1 MKIWQRRRLS
11 FLFAMLLCFISVAH
25 FAMPVRADGEH
36 DPVEVSGI
44 TYDWDGNVYV
54 GFVGSEYSG
63 TAISIPADYHLIMGT
78 GSNSLAGVTVS
89 MASGAWLEIYD
100 GVAFQG
106 TVTPSG
112 DACLKFA
119 DAGSVPDSITL
130 YEADCQT
137 LFLDNTDNIAD
148 IGNHTFIYLEDEG
161 KWVDLVSSPWI
172 NVNLGGF
179 DPEAD
184 DLTVEYKYTGGNYT
198 ALTLEEDQFENRLF
212 LFEDPEFPGNYS
224 GGFEPANIPDNWDN
238 KISIRFTL
246 DSRRDPTPARIILAE
261 LQIRHPEGYEG
272 TGGAM
277 GLRPG
282 DSINDTE
289 TGITAALNNDGTVF
303 TADIIT
309 VDDLEWI
316 GISPGFPDS
325 GDPAITEKADD
336 YLYAYYAD
344 DADGVK
350 ALFAEELICRLM
362 DPSLFDY
369 FGMPEITGS
378 EAEQRA
384 TRAANV
390 TTLLSRIEASGSSYQ
405 VTAMDPNGTP
415 HNINVQDYTV
425 NWGVSSETGSPV
437 ESTLPVYTMENIN
450 QVLICR
456 DFNDETGRG
465 TDFLICNINTDAT
478 EISEG
483 GEHAAV
489 GVRFCVDS
497 INPSTIKSGGMGR
510 METVINDEGIYTI
523 ETNGGAPA
531 SFLRVTDPVQ
541 GAEMIRL
548 LKASENY
555 LAIGGEGEP
564 NAYGLIGDN
573 GRHVDKV
580 WATSIDDTAVA
591 RVYVGD
597 NTIHLYPLNNAS
609 GVTYTDILSV
619 ELEDPAQEDGV
630 ILDASDPSDVTLTFR
645 SNFYDEIP
653 LKIIFEGNR
662 VRHLTVVRV
671 GLVIQ
676 YEYLRGDSNSGE
688 DDPHTGEVRLDYLDG
703 GGSLT
708 YTYNYFGDGHGNGAE
723 QVAIWATYYHPTND
737 PTGGSADVVLYL
749 TFDNGDHRVVY
760 ADDQSH
766 NFNGR
771 VAMDNGCVASTS
783 FLIGFDQTADHFD
796 GNVWIGSR
804 ENFDYREGGF
814 YATVLNEGF
823 DDATTYGGTQIGSG
837 KGVYWDGHIS
847 FYR

>member
-1 MKIWQRRRLS
+1 
-11 FLFAMLLCFISVAH
+11 MLLCFISVAY
-25 FAMPVRADGEH
+25 FAMPVRADEEH

-106 TVTPSG
+106 TITPSA

-119 DAGSVPDSITL
+119 EANSVPDSITL
-130 YEADCQT
+130 YEADGQNEFSDT
-137 LFLDNTDNIAD
+137 AD
-148 IGNHTFIYLEDEG
+148 IANHTFIYLEDEEI
-161 KWVDLVSSPWI
+161 WVDLVSGPWI

-184 DLTVEYKYTGGNYT
+184 VLTVEYKYTGGNYT
-198 ALTLEEDQFENRLF
+198 ALTLAEDQFEDRLF
-212 LFEDPEFPGNYS
+212 LFEDPGFPGNFS
-224 GGFEPANIPDNWDN
+224 GGFEPANIPENWDD

-246 DSRRDPTPARIILAE
+246 DSHRDPTPAQILLAE
-261 LQIRHPEGYEG
+261 LQIRHPEGYQGPEG
-272 TGGAM
+272 PI

-289 TGITAALNNDGTVF
+289 TGITVSLNAAGTVF
-303 TADIIT
+303 TADNIT
-309 VDDLEWI
+309 FYDLEWI
-316 GISPGFPDS
+316 GISPGFPNS
-325 GDPAITEKADD
+325 GDPAITEKAND
-336 YLYAYYAD
+336 YLYAYCPTA
-344 DADGVK
+344 APNAVRTVEQ
-350 ALFAEELICRLM
+350 LFAEELICRLM

-369 FGMPEITGS
+369 FGMPEIAGS
-378 EAEQRA
+378 DAEQRA
-384 TRAANV
+384 IRAANV
-390 TTLLSRIEASGSSYQ
+390 ETLLSRIEASGSSYQ
-405 VTAMDPNGTP
+405 VTAKDPGGAEHSIT
-415 HNINVQDYTV
+415 VQDYTV
-425 NWGVSSETGSPV
+425 NWGVSSEDGTPV
-437 ESTLPVYTMENIN
+437 VSTLPVYTMEDID

-456 DFNDETGRG
+456 NFNDETGRG
-465 TDFLICNINTDAT
+465 SDFLICNIDTDLT
-478 EISEG
+478 QISEG
-483 GEHAAV
+483 GQQAAI

-597 NTIHLYPLNNAS
+597 NTIHLYPLNDAS

-676 YEYLRGDSNSGE
+676 YEYLRGDSDSGE
-688 DDPHTGEVRLDYLDG
+688 DDPHTGEVRLDYLG
-703 GGSLT
+703 GGNPLT

>member
-1 MKIWQRRRLS
+1 
-11 FLFAMLLCFISVAH
+11 MLLCFISVAH

-303 TADIIT
+303 TADNIT

-662 VRHLTVVRV
+662 VRHLTIVRV